1 MRKESTTK
9 TYFLLIGA
17 LVINLWILFVKLS
30 GEVEH
35 YQRLEKSYYRVIKGL
50 IKTIFK
56 DCER

>member
-17 LVINLWILFVKLS
+17 LVINLWILFVKLF

-35 YQRLEKSYYRVIKGL
+35 YQRLEKKLLSRNKSIDYNQ
-50 IKTIFK
+50 F
-56 DCER
+56 